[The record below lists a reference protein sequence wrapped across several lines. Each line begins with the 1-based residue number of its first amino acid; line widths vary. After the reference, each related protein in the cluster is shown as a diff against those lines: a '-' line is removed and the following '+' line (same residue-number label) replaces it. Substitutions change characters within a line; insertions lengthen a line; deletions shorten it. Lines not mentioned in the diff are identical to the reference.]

1 MLVITTSI
9 SGSGKDEYL
18 KKVSDYAKVRGKKIK
33 VYPVGDMLLEHAKD
47 IHLQIT
53 EENVLNTNP
62 EALSAIRSAV
72 FEKIIRELPKVLK
85 EYDAVFI
92 NIHAMFYWKK
102 VFIRSWDPYYVSQ
115 LNPDVFMSV
124 IDSTQLIQNRLI
136 TRKQWQANP
145 LTGEEILLWRNV
157 EVEMTASWAE
167 MVRKPHWIMPVNA
180 PEKVM
185 YDVLFEPNRESVYTA
200 MPMTN
205 LKDQKM
211 VKKIDNF
218 IDKLMDKFIVFDPR
232 WIEKGDTAVAKG
244 VDPVL
249 YNQIVARDLYWLIHQ
264 VKRVVAYM
272 PQVVLSAGLIN
283 EIRYAHETNKE
294 VWLIYPK
301 GERISPFITYYCDQ
315 IFSSPEQL
323 LKFIKDGSGK
333 ERKAKS
339 ARSKKRKK

>member
-18 KKVSDYAKVRGKKIK
+18 EKVKKYSQAHNRKIK
-33 VYPVGDMLLEHAKD
+33 VYPVGDMLLEHAKN
-47 IHLQIT
+47 IHVQIT

-62 EALSAIRSAV
+62 EALSAVRSAV
-72 FEKIIRELPKVLK
+72 FEKIIRELPKALK

-115 LNPDVFMSV
+115 LNPDVFISV
-124 IDSTQLIQNRLI
+124 IDSTQLIQERLKK
-136 TRKQWQANP
+136 RKQWQANP
-145 LTGEEILLWRNV
+145 LSGEEILLWRNV

-167 MVRKPHWIMPVNA
+167 IGRKPHWVIPVNS
-180 PEKVM
+180 PEQTIFN
-185 YDVLFEPNRESVYTA
+185 VLFEPNKEAIYTA

-205 LKDQKM
+205 LKDRKM
-211 VKKIDNF
+211 IKKIDNF

-232 WIEKGDTAVAKG
+232 WIEKGDVAAAKG

-264 VKRVVAYM
+264 VKRVIAYM

-315 IFSSPEQL
+315 IFNSPEQL
-323 LKFIKDGSGK
+323 LKFIKDGS
-333 ERKAKS
+333 
-339 ARSKKRKK
+339 SKKTPRKNKK